1 MHVVKRQPRFRERP
15 LPGRSFVAG
24 FGIPFYPFNSLPET
38 CFCGP
43 ELDPPRA
50 ALVTEK
56 TFLQRRLHRPLQLR
70 IDGGA
75 HRIGVRRDR
84 VDASK
89 RLRFARNLI
98 DKMKADVA
106 ARPFVGHESGQARQ
120 SSASLFLREYS
131 ILPHAVKNIGQPF
144 LRAPRMPVGI
154 EIIRSLGQAS
164 NQGPFF
170 KRKLRCRLAEI
181 TARSHLDAPGVAAEI
196 DGIEIELE
204 NLRLAQGMLDP
215 RRHNH
220 LADLALIGQVF
231 AHQ

>member
-1 MHVVKRQPRFRERP
+1 
-15 LPGRSFVAG
+15 
-24 FGIPFYPFNSLPET
+24 
-38 CFCGP
+38 
-43 ELDPPRA
+43 
-50 ALVTEK
+50 
-56 TFLQRRLHRPLQLR
+56 
-70 IDGGA
+70 
-75 HRIGVRRDR
+75 
-84 VDASK
+84 
-89 RLRFARNLI
+89 
-98 DKMKADVA
+98 
-106 ARPFVGHESGQARQ
+106 
-120 SSASLFLREYS
+120 
-131 ILPHAVKNIGQPF
+131 
-144 LRAPRMPVGI
+144 MPVGI

-164 NQGPFF
+164 NQGAFF